1 MLESIPN
8 DPSNHGPAPANM
20 ADLQK
25 CETPECPYM
34 AERLYLIGSG
44 LHVCSQCL
52 EDLPKC
58 EFCGE
63 QGGELRQWTETEEQ
77 PEAGRSWPV
86 DGCSLCIIPKR
97 SVALAPFTTE
107 EAPF

>member
-8 DPSNHGPAPANM
+8 DPSNHGPAPVNM

-34 AERLYLIGSG
+34 AERLHLIGSG

-52 EDLPKC
+52 EDLPRC
-58 EFCGE
+58 ENCDG
-63 QGGELRQWTETEEQ
+63 QGGTPRHWIENEEEPET
-77 PEAGRSWPV
+77 GRRWHV
-86 DGCSLCIIPKR
+86 DGCTLCETRKAL
-97 SVALAPFTTE
+97 ALAPFTDE
-107 EAPF
+107 EAQF